1 MLDAE
6 AYQQEIINPR
16 DINPSKK
23 RKYNNF
29 SESDHDASSNEN
41 IDKKTLPKMSQP
53 DLSIFQLGHTSKNDD
68 QKASMRDPQSRPGL
82 DLKPITPEISDIS
95 NVDINDEDDDPPN
108 KSIMNSDK
116 KDKQLFSTYITP

>member
-1 MLDAE
+1 MTINFANRKPKKRVEKANYKAFMLDAE

-53 DLSIFQLGHTSKNDD
+53 L
-68 QKASMRDPQSRPGL
+68 L
-82 DLKPITPEISDIS
+82 DRT
-95 NVDINDEDDDPPN
+95 
-108 KSIMNSDK
+108 
-116 KDKQLFSTYITP
+116 